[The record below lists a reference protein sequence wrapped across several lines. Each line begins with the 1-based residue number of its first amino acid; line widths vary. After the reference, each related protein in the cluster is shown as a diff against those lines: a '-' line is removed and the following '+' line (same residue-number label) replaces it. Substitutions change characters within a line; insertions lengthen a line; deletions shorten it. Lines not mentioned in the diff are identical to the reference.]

1 MVAEPVGVWGGG
13 LCGRDP
19 HTEDSILAKRRLVL
33 KPGDGLFIRGG
44 LEMDGRLKIV
54 QFWKKESR
62 TKIYRKRQKL
72 QHSECEVV
80 MWERG

>member
-1 MVAEPVGVWGGG
+1 MGFSSE
-13 LCGRDP
+13 
-19 HTEDSILAKRRLVL
+19 
-33 KPGDGLFIRGG
+33 GG

-54 QFWKKESR
+54 QSWKKESR